1 MTLTEYLNEIEFA
14 STKILEAIWNDNHQ
28 AEQLKSEI
36 EKEAKIVEEEY
47 QRSLAMQ
54 QYAEDPDD
62 VMLGVGRYWD
72 NYFGKDKDLYHK
84 NDKLQNLQKR
94 LTAHEFSIV
103 SLCGN
108 LLEHAKKGLSIV
120 YGSPKNWPCGRIIG
134 SQCLSNIIFQ
144 SRNQSTHYEEAIKDG
159 GFRNK
164 NIEMCFNQLE
174 NEIDN
179 TFSDYTSRDMAFDI
193 VKLLEWKDFN
203 SFKADLETMV

>member
-1 MTLTEYLNEIEFA
+1 MTLTDYLNEIEFA

-47 QRSLAMQ
+47 QRSVAMQ

-72 NYFGKDKDLYHK
+72 NYFGSDKDLYHK

-94 LTAHEFSIV
+94 LTSHEFSII

-120 YGSPKNWPCGRIIG
+120 YGNPNNWPCGRNIG
-134 SQCLSNIIFQ
+134 SQCLSIIILQ
-144 SRNQSTHYEEAIKDG
+144 SRNQSTHYEEAI
-159 GFRNK
+159 RNGKFK
-164 NIEMCFNQLE
+164 NNNIDNCFYKLE
-174 NEIDN
+174 QEIDN
-179 TFSDYTSRDMAFDI
+179 TFSDYISRDMAFDI
-193 VKLLEWKDFN
+193 VKALEWKDFN
-203 SFKADLETMV
+203 SFKTDLETIV